1 MGGPSAER
9 LTALLGV
16 LVVMLATLPRYLDGG
31 HETRLSLMLMASAV
45 VTVVT
50 LLHWRLLDSPARRR
64 VPGLLRR
71 LGFCLL
77 AGLAVMAG
85 WYALAANL
93 TGWQV
98 LLSHGTT
105 AGLLMHVLSL
115 WWRRERGGSP

>member
-9 LTALLGV
+9 LTALLGL

-31 HETRLSLMLMASAV
+31 HETRLSLMLMAAAV
-45 VTVVT
+45 VAVVAVF
-50 LLHWRLLDSPARRR
+50 HWRLLGDSARRR
-64 VPGLLRR
+64 LPALLRR

-77 AGLAVMAG
+77 AGLAVMAA
-85 WYALAANL
+85 WYALAASL

-98 LLSHGTT
+98 LISHGAT

-115 WWRRERGGSP
+115 WWRRERSESP

>member
-1 MGGPSAER
+1 MAGPSPER
-9 LTALLGV
+9 LTALLGL

-45 VTVVT
+45 VAVVAV
-50 LLHWRLLDSPARRR
+50 LHWRLLEGEARRR

-85 WYALAANL
+85 WYALAAHL
-93 TGWQV
+93 TSWQV

-115 WWRRERGGSP
+115 WWRHERSRSP

>member
-9 LTALLGV
+9 LTALLGL

-45 VTVVT
+45 VTVVV
-50 LLHWRLLDSPARRR
+50 LLHWRLLDAAARQR

-77 AGLAVMAG
+77 AGLAVMAA
-85 WYALAANL
+85 WYALASTL

-115 WWRRERGGSP
+115 WWRQERSELR

>member
-16 LVVMLATLPRYLDGG
+16 LVVMLATLPRYLYGG
-31 HETRLSLMLMASAV
+31 HETRLSLMLMACAV
-45 VTVVT
+45 VVAVT
-50 LLHWRLLDSPARRR
+50 LLHWRLLDNAARRR
-64 VPGLLRR
+64 VPSLLRR

-77 AGLAVMAG
+77 AGLALMAG

-115 WWRRERGGSP
+115 WWRRDHAGPA